1 MIPVIIGAALAAG
14 AGVGFALG
22 KNDKPKK
29 VVVNNVIQK
38 AEVSEDYVKWQLDRA
53 KKDFSQS
60 DEREQNND
68 AFESDFK
75 RIDQMFTEY
84 QDEEDQDDNLIGH
97 KLDELRLRA
106 RSQRDAIAMMKI
118 ADYYDKIYA
127 YHRASL
133 SREEAKTF

>member
-14 AGVGFALG
+14 AGVGYALG
-22 KNDKPKK
+22 KDDKPKP

-53 KKDFSQS
+53 RKDFSQS

-75 RIDQMFTEY
+75 RIDQMFT
-84 QDEEDQDDNLIGH
+84 EDQDDNLIGH